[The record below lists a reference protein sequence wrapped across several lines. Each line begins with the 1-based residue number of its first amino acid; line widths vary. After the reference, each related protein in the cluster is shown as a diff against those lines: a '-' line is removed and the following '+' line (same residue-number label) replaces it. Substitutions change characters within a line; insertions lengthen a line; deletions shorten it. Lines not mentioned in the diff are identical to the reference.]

1 VIKAL
6 LKKFGIP
13 VVGSLIVLVVL
24 IVLGAELTAVAAAT
38 TIILLWSVTQ
48 VPVGL
53 RQIRIDIEKTGME
66 QSRHRIGEEMRGLI
80 RECETR
86 IGSLS
91 VDMQRDLDQVRTLV
105 SDAVGTL
112 QQSFHGLNEL
122 SQLQQSMVLSMLS
135 DASGDSNKSDNKQV
149 SFQDFAQETDTVLRC
164 FVDHVVSISSDGMSM
179 VERINDM
186 AQHMKEAEALLNDV
200 KGIVDQTNLLAL
212 NAAIEAARAGEV
224 GRGFAV
230 VADEVRSLSQRSDRF
245 NDEIRTVLGVTRDNI
260 DGARETVS
268 KLASKDIN
276 FASLASIQSKSR
288 IDEMMVYLSKIN
300 TETEGRL
307 GKLAGIVQQVD
318 SAVGD
323 AVRSLQFEDM
333 VSQLTTYSQHKL
345 NSLTQ
350 MMAVIDNGLSGI
362 DARDESGSAYL
373 ERISEIREQL
383 VTLESEFES
392 RNHKP
397 VDQSSMSE
405 GDVELF

>member
-268 KLASKDIN
+268 KLASKDMN
-276 FASLASIQSKSR
+276 FAIQSKSR